1 LSWVLR
7 YSKRAKKDAELLRRA
22 GLAQQAKKILAILQS
37 NPFQNPPPFEK
48 LLGELSGKHS
58 RRINVQHRVV
68 YEVLKEEKVVNV
80 LRMWTHYE

>member
-22 GLAQQAKKILAILQS
+22 GLAQQTKKILAILQS